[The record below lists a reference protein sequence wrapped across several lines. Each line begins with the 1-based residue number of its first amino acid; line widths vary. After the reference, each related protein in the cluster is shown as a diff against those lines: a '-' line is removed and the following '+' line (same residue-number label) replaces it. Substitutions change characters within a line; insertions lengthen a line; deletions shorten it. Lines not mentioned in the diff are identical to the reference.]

1 MPNSPVEQFH
11 AAVRNGDAERVRAL
25 LAAHAEVRAAVN
37 EPIADFG
44 TRPVEIAKKNL
55 PLLDVL
61 LAQGADLNRKSAWW
75 AGGFGLLETDCSPAE
90 AAALIERGAVVDI
103 FAAAHLGMLDRVR
116 ALVDDDPSLVHARG
130 GDGKTA
136 LHCAATV
143 EIARY
148 LLDHGAEID
157 ARDVDHEST
166 AAQYL
171 VRDAPDV
178 TRFLIERGA
187 SIDIFMAVGLRDAT
201 LVEQCLRHD
210 PEALDHR
217 TWHGKYSVAHNGSR
231 PATREEIGDRRGDIY
246 RWVFGHNLSAID
258 AAAQLGSDDI
268 VALLL
273 ARASPVQR
281 LLAACVRADRS
292 AAEAILSTHPDLIA
306 RLAADQKRLIADRAH
321 ANDTASVALMLD
333 LGFDPHVPGVD
344 DAEAIRWAAFQG
356 NAEMTRRLLA
366 HDPPI
371 GVRDRR
377 YNGTLLGWCIYG
389 AVHGWRRTTGDFATT
404 ARLLLDAGEQAD
416 PSAAPTGR
424 ADLDAALRGR
434 RSTRGE

>member
-1 MPNSPVEQFH
+1 MTKSPVEQFH
-11 AAVRNGDAERVRAL
+11 AAVCEGDVEHVRAL
-25 LAAHAEVRAAVN
+25 LASQPEVRAVVN

-44 TRPVEIAKKNL
+44 SRPAQIAKKNL
-55 PLLDVL
+55 PLLDEL
-61 LAQGADLNRKSAWW
+61 LAHGADLNLKSAWW

-90 AAALIERGAVVDI
+90 AAALIERGAIVDI
-103 FAAAHLGMLDRVR
+103 FGAAHLGMFDRVR

-178 TRFLIERGA
+178 TRFLIGRGA
-187 SIDIFMAVGLRDAT
+187 SVDIFMAVGLRDPA
-201 LVEQCLRHD
+201 LVDRCLRDD

-217 TWHGKYSVAHNGSR
+217 TWHAKYSVAHNGSR
-231 PATREEIGDRRGDIY
+231 PATREEVGDRRGDVY

-258 AAAQLGSDDI
+258 AATQLRYDEI
-268 VALLL
+268 AALLL

-292 AAEAILSTHPDLIA
+292 EAEAILSTHPDLIGGFTT
-306 RLAADQKRLIADRAH
+306 DQKRLIADRAH

-344 DAEAIRWAAFQG
+344 DAEAIRWAVFQG

-404 ARLLLDAGEQAD
+404 ARLLLDAGEQVD
-416 PSAAPTGR
+416 PSTVPTGR
-424 ADLDAALRGR
+424 ADLDALLR
-434 RSTRGE
+434 RG

>member
-1 MPNSPVEQFH
+1 MTKSPVEQFH

-25 LAAHAEVRAAVN
+25 LASHAEVRAAVN

-201 LVEQCLRHD
+201 LVEQCLRDD

-217 TWHGKYSVAHNGSR
+217 TWHGKYSVAHNASR

-258 AAAQLGSDDI
+258 AAAQLGYDDI

-306 RLAADQKRLIADRAH
+306 RLTADQKRLIADRAH

-404 ARLLLDAGEQAD
+404 ARLLLDAGERVD
-416 PSAAPTGR
+416 PSTLPTGR
-424 ADLDAALRGR
+424 ADLDEVL
-434 RSTRGE
+434 SLS

>member
-1 MPNSPVEQFH
+1 
-11 AAVRNGDAERVRAL
+11 
-25 LAAHAEVRAAVN
+25 
-37 EPIADFG
+37 
-44 TRPVEIAKKNL
+44 
-55 PLLDVL
+55 
-61 LAQGADLNRKSAWW
+61 
-75 AGGFGLLETDCSPAE
+75 
-90 AAALIERGAVVDI
+90 
-103 FAAAHLGMLDRVR
+103 
-116 ALVDDDPSLVHARG
+116 
-130 GDGKTA
+130 
-136 LHCAATV
+136 
-143 EIARY
+143 
-148 LLDHGAEID
+148 
-157 ARDVDHEST
+157 
-166 AAQYL
+166 
-171 VRDAPDV
+171 
-178 TRFLIERGA
+178 
-187 SIDIFMAVGLRDAT
+187 
-201 LVEQCLRHD
+201 
-210 PEALDHR
+210 
-217 TWHGKYSVAHNGSR
+217 
-231 PATREEIGDRRGDIY
+231 
-246 RWVFGHNLSAID
+246 VFGHNLSAID
-258 AAAQLGSDDI
+258 AAAQLGYDDI

-306 RLAADQKRLIADRAH
+306 RLTADQKRLIADRAH

>member
-1 MPNSPVEQFH
+1 
-11 AAVRNGDAERVRAL
+11 VRA
-25 LAAHAEVRAAVN
+25 VVN

-44 TRPVEIAKKNL
+44 SRPVQIAKKNL
-55 PLLDVL
+55 PLLDAL
-61 LAQGADLNRKSAWW
+61 LAHGADLNLKSAWW
-75 AGGFGLLETDCSPAE
+75 AGGFGILETDCSPAE
-90 AAALIERGAVVDI
+90 AAALIERGAIVDI
-103 FAAAHLGMLDRVR
+103 FAAAHLGMFDRVR
-116 ALVDDDPSLVHARG
+116 ALVDDDPSVVHARG

-178 TRFLIERGA
+178 TRFLIGRGA
-187 SIDIFMAVGLRDAT
+187 SVDIFMAVGLRDPA
-201 LVEQCLRHD
+201 LVDRCLRDD

-217 TWHGKYSVAHNGSR
+217 TWHAKYSVAHNGSR
-231 PATREEIGDRRGDIY
+231 PATREEVGDRRGDVY

-258 AAAQLGSDDI
+258 AATQLRYDEI
-268 VALLL
+268 AALLL

-292 AAEAILSTHPDLIA
+292 EAEAILSTHPDLIGGFTT
-306 RLAADQKRLIADRAH
+306 DQKRLIADRAH

-333 LGFDPHVPGVD
+333 LGFDPDVPGVD
-344 DAEAIRWAAFQG
+344 DAEAIRWAVFQG

-404 ARLLLDAGEQAD
+404 ARLLLDAGEQVD
-416 PSAAPTGR
+416 PSTVPTGR
-424 ADLDAALRGR
+424 ADLDALLRR
-434 RSTRGE
+434 R

>member
-1 MPNSPVEQFH
+1 MAKSPVEQFH
-11 AAVRNGDAERVRAL
+11 AAVCDGDVEHVRAL
-25 LAAHAEVRAAVN
+25 LASQPEVRAVVN

-44 TRPVEIAKKNL
+44 SRPVQIAKKNL

-61 LAQGADLNRKSAWW
+61 LAHGADLNLKSAWW

-90 AAALIERGAVVDI
+90 AAALIDRGAIVDI
-103 FAAAHLGMLDRVR
+103 FAAAHLGMFDRLR
-116 ALVDDDPSLVHARG
+116 ALVDDDSSLVHARG

-171 VRDAPDV
+171 VRDARDV
-178 TRFLIERGA
+178 TRFLIGRGA
-187 SIDIFMAVGLRDAT
+187 SVDIFMAVGLRDPA
-201 LVEQCLRHD
+201 LVDRCLRDD

-231 PATREEIGDRRGDIY
+231 PATREEVGDRRGDVY

-258 AAAQLGSDDI
+258 AATQLGYDDI
-268 VALLL
+268 AALLL

-281 LLAACVRADRS
+281 LLAACVRADRLE
-292 AAEAILSTHPDLIA
+292 AEAILSMHPDLIG
-306 RLAADQKRLIADRAH
+306 RLTADQKRLIADRAH

-344 DAEAIRWAAFQG
+344 DAEAIRWAVFQG

-404 ARLLLDAGEQAD
+404 ARLLLDAGEQVD
-416 PSAAPTGR
+416 PSTLPTGQ
-424 ADLDAALRGR
+424 ADLDTVLR
-434 RSTRGE
+434 RG

>member
-1 MPNSPVEQFH
+1 MPKSPVEQFH
-11 AAVRNGDAERVRAL
+11 AALCDGDVERVRAL
-25 LAAHAEVRAAVN
+25 LASHAEVRAAVN
-37 EPIADFG
+37 EPVADFG
-44 TRPVEIAKKNL
+44 SRPVAVARKNL
-55 PLLDVL
+55 PLLDAL
-61 LAQGADLNRKSAWW
+61 LEYGADINLKSAWW
-75 AGGFGLLETDCSPAE
+75 AGGFGLLESDCSPAE
-90 AAALIERGAVVDI
+90 AAALIERGAIVDI
-103 FAAAHLGMLDRVR
+103 FAAAHLGMPDRVR
-116 ALVDDDPSLVHARG
+116 ALVEDDPSLVRARG

-143 EIARY
+143 EIAKY
-148 LLDHGAEID
+148 LVDHGAEID

-171 VRDAPDV
+171 VREAPDV

-187 SIDIFMAVGLRDAT
+187 AVDIFMAVGLRDAT
-201 LVEQCLRHD
+201 LVERCLQDD

-231 PATREEIGDRRGDIY
+231 PATREEIGDRRGDVY

-258 AAAQLGSDDI
+258 AAVQLGYDDI
-268 VALLL
+268 TALLL
-273 ARASPVQR
+273 AHASPVQR

-292 AAEAILSTHPDLIA
+292 EAEAILSTHPDLIG
-306 RLAADQKRLIADRAH
+306 RLTPDQKRLIADRAH
-321 ANDTASVALMLD
+321 ANDTAGVALMLD

-404 ARLLLDAGEQAD
+404 ARLLLDAGEQVD
-416 PSAAPTGR
+416 PSTVPTGR
-424 ADLDAALRGR
+424 ADLDEVLLDGSVA
-434 RSTRGE
+434 S